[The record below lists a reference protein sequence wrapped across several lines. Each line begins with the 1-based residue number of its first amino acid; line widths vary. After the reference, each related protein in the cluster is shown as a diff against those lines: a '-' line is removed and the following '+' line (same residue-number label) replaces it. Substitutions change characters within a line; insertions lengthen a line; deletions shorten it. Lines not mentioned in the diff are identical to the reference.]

1 MINAF
6 KAISSNKNNKLQGGQ
21 VFIHINRRENIHG
34 LIRNT
39 VYFKEK
45 NKATN
50 NSKVML
56 QHTLTGK
63 NVEIEEVKYTAPNH
77 GTPAQTNSFLQLRKV
92 LRRILGNKS
101 VKKVNERLLV
111 FCMTI

>member
-34 LIRNT
+34 IIRNT

-50 NSKVML
+50 DSKVML
-56 QHTLTGK
+56 QNHINRKKCRDRGG
-63 NVEIEEVKYTAPNH
+63 EIHCA
-77 GTPAQTNSFLQLRKV
+77 
-92 LRRILGNKS
+92 
-101 VKKVNERLLV
+101 
-111 FCMTI
+111 